1 MANVRGRSWA
11 AVRQSPT
18 QWQMARASAM
28 LPGAE
33 RREAAAVLGMEGESN
48 GRRPE
53 PGTAPVRG
61 RHGASQT

>member
-1 MANVRGRSWA
+1 VRL
-11 AVRQSPT
+11 SPA
-18 QWQMARASAM
+18 QWQMARASVM
-28 LPGAE
+28 LPGAD
-33 RREAAAVLGMEGESN
+33 RREASAVLGMEGEKS

>member
-1 MANVRGRSWA
+1 
-11 AVRQSPT
+11 VRQSPA

-33 RREAAAVLGMEGESN
+33 RREAAAVLGMEHEIH

-53 PGTAPVRG
+53 QGTAPVRG
-61 RHGASQT
+61 RSPDAAD

>member
-1 MANVRGRSWA
+1 M
-11 AVRQSPT
+11 RQSPT

-33 RREAAAVLGMEGESN
+33 RREAAAVLGMEEESN

-53 PGTAPVRG
+53 TGTVPVRG
-61 RHGASQT
+61 RSGTEDAPTV